1 MDTNGLQDLVKDRGY
16 SLLIKNSTLENKY
29 DFIVGEK
36 KHIYEDG
43 LELNLGKKDKYGHM
57 LSKVYVEFQKVLDCN
72 DSEVIL
78 GKEWNE
84 FDNLISAKIQ
94 SGSEFSDIDRSK
106 IKVESNVDTKKKG
119 DYTVK
124 YSYEIL
130 PNTWISNS
138 ANVKVVDG
146 NESLQTDVKS
156 KSRSSVKIE

>member
-1 MDTNGLQDLVKDRGY
+1 M
-16 SLLIKNSTLENKY
+16 ENKY
-29 DFIVGEK
+29 GFIVGEK

-43 LELNLGKKDKYGHM
+43 LELNLGKKDKYGHI

-78 GKEWNE
+78 GKEWNT
-84 FDNLISAKIQ
+84 FDNLISAKLQ
-94 SGSEFSDIDRSK
+94 SGSEFSDIDRGK

-146 NESLQTDVKS
+146 NESLQTDVES
-156 KSRSSVKIE
+156 KTGSSVKIE